1 MAIKNQPFVTDYF
14 CVDTEK
20 YNESQIREQFPV
32 QFISTD
38 SEYYPPN
45 SIWCM
50 AFGTRFVIPPLN
62 GLPDWELLEFT
73 LKKAAK
79 GYFGRYRRKHN

>member
-1 MAIKNQPFVTDYF
+1 MAIKNQSFVTDYF

-32 QFISTD
+32 QFITTH

-50 AFGTRFVIPPLN
+50 AFTTRFVIPPLN